1 MARRGA
7 GVRISRPQAFALM
20 VLIFVV
26 GLVAALV
33 RHSGASLAVMVV
45 MFAFLC
51 VYAYAWFIRPQH
63 RRGR

>member
-1 MARRGA
+1 M
-7 GVRISRPQAFALM
+7 RISRPQAFALM

-51 VYAYAWFIRPQH
+51 VYAYVWFIRPQQ
-63 RRGR
+63 